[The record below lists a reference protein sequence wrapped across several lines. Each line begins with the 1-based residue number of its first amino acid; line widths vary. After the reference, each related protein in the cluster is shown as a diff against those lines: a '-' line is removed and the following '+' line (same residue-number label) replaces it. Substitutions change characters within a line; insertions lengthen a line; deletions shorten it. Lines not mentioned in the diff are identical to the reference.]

1 MDPQTIGLIGIAIM
15 LALIV
20 IGVPIAFAMA
30 VVGIGGTWIMV
41 GLVPAMS
48 QISMN
53 AIARGS
59 SFTLVAIPLFILMG
73 QLVYHT
79 RIAVDLYECVEKWFG
94 RLPGGL
100 AITSVAGC
108 AGFGAVTGSS
118 VAAVATIAPM
128 SMPEMRRYRYDP
140 KLATGAIASA
150 GTLAILIP
158 PSVIMVAYGIWTE
171 TSIGHLFI
179 AGIVPGILLAA
190 MYASYIWVRCVIDP
204 AMGPVGPQ
212 YEWSE
217 RFASLVKLLPII
229 AIFSIVLG
237 GIYFGVFT
245 PSEAAGIGVAGVL
258 LVAGLMGR
266 LRWQGLRQALLD
278 SAYTSAMIFAVIVAG
293 HIIGAFLVVTH
304 FTDSIIG
311 AITDAGL
318 SKYVVLAL
326 FVCMYLVLGAVLD
339 VWGMLILTIPFVF
352 PVMESL
358 GFDPVWFG
366 IFVVI
371 MTELAL
377 ITPPVG
383 INVYVMHNMA
393 PEVPLQDIF
402 MGVMPFVL
410 VTLVFVV
417 LLAAVPELALFLPRL
432 AFG

>member
-1 MDPQTIGLIGIAIM
+1 MPSDFIGSGYRVRSRWTTKAARNRAISSGVLFERPKSERPRRRHDSSYQGRSSAISTSSACSIASLSLR
-15 LALIV
+15 LA
-20 IGVPIAFAMA
+20 
-30 VVGIGGTWIMV
+30 VGGAKLTGQAQ
-41 GLVPAMS
+41 PCC
-48 QISMN
+48 
-53 AIARGS
+53 S
-59 SFTLVAIPLFILMG
+59 S
-73 QLVYHT
+73 
-79 RIAVDLYECVEKWFG
+79 IAVDLYECVEKWFG

-108 AGFGAVTGSS
+108 AGFGAVTSSS

-150 GTLAILIP
+150 GTIAIMIT
-158 PSVIMVAYGIWTE
+158 PSVIMVSYGIWTD

-179 AGIVPGILLAA
+179 AGIIPGIMLAV
-190 MYASYIWVRCVIDP
+190 MYAGYIWVRCVIDP

-212 YEWSE
+212 YDWSE

-229 AIFSIVLG
+229 AICSIVLG
-237 GIYFGVFT
+237 GIYFGVLT

-258 LVAGLMGR
+258 FVAGLMGR

-278 SAYTSAMIFAVIVAG
+278 SAYTRAMILAVIVAG

-326 FVCMYLVLGAVLD
+326 FFCMYLVLGAVLD

-352 PVMESL
+352 PVM
-358 GFDPVWFG
+358 
-366 IFVVI
+366 
-371 MTELAL
+371 
-377 ITPPVG
+377 
-383 INVYVMHNMA
+383 
-393 PEVPLQDIF
+393 
-402 MGVMPFVL
+402 
-410 VTLVFVV
+410 
-417 LLAAVPELALFLPRL
+417 
-432 AFG
+432 